1 MADASLHSESIL
13 GYPVYDRTPDGC
25 IVHLIGDDDSF
36 PILRAG
42 DFVVVDKS
50 QREPDHAELF
60 LMEYARR
67 HGEKERKI
75 VQLNKRRMNWSGKP
89 ANDGWWAVAYNRP
102 RTKEQA
108 EALVAARGV
117 IRCADGPYCGDGE
130 GYEYLKSKIVGRVV
144 GIFQSD
150 FDETRLVKVN

>member
-42 DFVVVDKS
+42 DFVVVDKN
-50 QREPDHAELF
+50 QCEPDHAELF
-60 LMEYARR
+60 LMEYERAY
-67 HGEKERKI
+67 EKVLVVK
-75 VQLNKRRMNWSGKP
+75 QLNRRLITWSNKP
-89 ANDGWWAVAYNRP
+89 ASDGWWAVAYNRP

-108 EALVAARGV
+108 EALVASRGV
-117 IRCADGPYCGDGE
+117 IRCADGPYRGDGE
-130 GYEYLKSKIVGRVV
+130 SYEYLKSKIVGKVV